1 MICLL
6 WCYWSMCW
14 EDVGKCGMMQ
24 ECFCAIM
31 ISSTA
36 APLWS
41 SACLWRRSCYTAC
54 STSAARWRWRI
65 VKYNDPYMLSTCF
78 QHAFNMLSTCFQH
91 FSTLTLLRCCRC
103 QIRKR
108 LDKLDGRVLA
118 RLWKPSGPVLGTAL
132 DAIKCMHM
140 PTTKWFGQTCTLCR
154 HSSICFMCS
163 NAFLNC
169 GCQTNLDQL
178 HCYMMLQDITVAGQ
192 WWLGVL
198 QVLSW
203 HGQLHLARIEL
214 VLAGSPDLA
223 HGGWSRAN
231 SEPMEGL
238 CTRLRQRP
246 KALVCTNPTNM
257 KKQIGKQY

>member
-1 MICLL
+1 MIL
-6 WCYWSMCW
+6 
-14 EDVGKCGMMQ
+14 
-24 ECFCAIM
+24 
-31 ISSTA
+31 
-36 APLWS
+36 
-41 SACLWRRSCYTAC
+41 
-54 STSAARWRWRI
+54 
-65 VKYNDPYMLSTCF
+65 
-78 QHAFNMLSTCFQH
+78 TCFQH

-132 DAIKCMHM
+132 DAISALATTTCMHM

-169 GCQTNLDQL
+169 CQTNLDQL

-203 HGQLHLARIEL
+203 HGQLHLARIEF

-246 KALVCTNPTNM
+246 KAFLCAPIQPIWRN
-257 KKQIGKQY
+257 K